1 MWPRS
6 AAEITGLFAGLTL
19 LPPGL
24 VAAPAWRPDP
34 GDAADVPDAH
44 PLLAGVGRRD

>member
-6 AAEITGLFAGLTL
+6 AAEITRLFAGLTL

-34 GDAADVPDAH
+34 GGAADVPDAH